1 MFKSTTNNSKQ
12 FSPPSHH
19 MQATIIQI
27 LFIMLL
33 SLFHNDHDITTVLCY
48 IMFSKIV
55 PNKAKERILL
65 WGSGGGPHGNG
76 GGGDDLE
83 FEQVL
88 QRLLL
93 D

>member
-1 MFKSTTNNSKQ
+1 
-12 FSPPSHH
+12 

-33 SLFHNDHDITTVLCY
+33 SLFHNDHDITVLATSCSVKL
-48 IMFSKIV
+48 F
-55 PNKAKERILL
+55 KERILL
-65 WGSGGGPHGNG
+65 WGSGGGPHDNG

>member
-1 MFKSTTNNSKQ
+1 
-12 FSPPSHH
+12 
-19 MQATIIQI
+19 
-27 LFIMLL
+27 
-33 SLFHNDHDITTVLCY
+33 
-48 IMFSKIV
+48 MFSKVV

-65 WGSGGGPHGNG
+65 WGSDGGPHGNG

>member
-33 SLFHNDHDITTVLCY
+33 SLVHNDHDITVLATSCSVKLFQ
-48 IMFSKIV
+48 IKL
-55 PNKAKERILL
+55 KKESYCGGVMVALMVMVVVVMILSL
-65 WGSGGGPHGNG
+65 SRFCSGCCWI
-76 GGGDDLE
+76 D
-83 FEQVL
+83 
-88 QRLLL
+88 
-93 D
+93 